1 MHILKKMRF
10 SLRMH
15 LTIGIKATFSKDEGT
30 SFEQFHARYSN
41 DMTAD
46 HSNEIYKLSISCYL
60 IISFLYNFF
69 LFIILFIS
77 ILVIFSSTHF
87 FFDFI
92 VQSIFVQWFLLKIN
106 FIDLILRDYHNK
118 E

>member
-1 MHILKKMRF
+1 MTTRSFGQYIHAHIKKMRF

-46 HSNEIYKLSISCYL
+46 HSNEIYELSISCDL

-87 FFDFI
+87 FPI
-92 VQSIFVQWFLLKIN
+92 SLSSPFLCN
-106 FIDLILRDYHNK
+106 GSC
-118 E
+118 